1 VLPSNENFLIYQHA
15 PHAQNAEAPSH
26 VSARDIGTET
36 EPIAAPRTD
45 ATAHD
50 LDFGP
55 EPRYHR
61 TAPIE
66 LPDDRALSPSK
77 GESPAD
83 ALPNNRQSLTGP
95 IKIAPKQRDWRRRY
109 ARFLAISDALVLI
122 WVVFGTQLAWLG
134 FDADVVTR
142 ENSLIGDLAYWIFSS
157 ALIVLWMTV
166 LALNDTRSHRVIGNG
181 SQEYKRI
188 FDASFVLFGAI
199 AIVAFLFQI
208 DVARGFLLISLP
220 LGILFLFFERWLW
233 RQWLMVKRAQGQ
245 YAARVLLVGSEDSV
259 AQVARE
265 LKRSWSAG
273 YAVVGCCVPSGRIAA
288 TIEGTDIPIMGSVN
302 AIDRALKATQADTVV
317 VTSTD
322 DLPPDKVKQISWSLE
337 AGRQHLVLAPSIADI
352 AGPRI
357 HTRPVSGL
365 PLIHVETPRFSKGQR
380 VAKRA
385 TDLVL
390 SAMGIVVLSPLLV
403 ALAII
408 VKTTS
413 PGEVLFRQ
421 TRVGYAGTT
430 FKMFKFRSMVL
441 NAEALLPELQQ
452 QRDAGN
458 EVLFKMKNDP
468 RVTRVG
474 AFMRKYSLDELPQL
488 LNVFAGSMSLVG
500 PRPPLQSEVDQYA
513 DHVHRRFLVKP
524 GVTGLW
530 QVSGRSSLSWDES
543 VRLDLS
549 YVENWS
555 LLADLLILCKTA
567 RAAVAPGHTAA

>member
-1 VLPSNENFLIYQHA
+1 
-15 PHAQNAEAPSH
+15 

-66 LPDDRALSPSK
+66 LPDDHALSPSK
-77 GESPAD
+77 GETPAD
-83 ALPNNRQSLTGP
+83 ALPHNRQSLTGP

-134 FDADVVTR
+134 LDADVVTR

-233 RQWLMVKRAQGQ
+233 RQWLMVRRAQGQ

-302 AIDRALKATQADTVV
+302 AIDRALKVTQADTVV

-390 SAMGIVVLSPLLV
+390 SAVGIVMLSPLLL
-403 ALAII
+403 ALAIT
-408 VKTTS
+408 VKLSS

-421 TRVGYAGTT
+421 TRVGYVGTT
-430 FKMFKFRSMVL
+430 FRMLKFRSMVQ
-441 NAEALLPELQQ
+441 NAEALLPKLQEH
-452 QRDAGN
+452 RDAGN
-458 EVLFKMKNDP
+458 EILFKMKNDP

-488 LNVFAGSMSLVG
+488 INVLRGEMSLIG
-500 PRPPLQSEVDQYA
+500 PRMITRKELEKFGKWQHNLA
-513 DHVHRRFLVKP
+513 TVKP
-524 GVTGLW
+524 GLTGLW
-530 QVSGRSSLSWDES
+530 QVSGRSDLSYEDR
-543 VRLDLS
+543 VRLDMYYIRNHSIWLDIQILFRTIP
-549 YVENWS
+549 V
-555 LLADLLILCKTA
+555 LLFGRGAY
-567 RAAVAPGHTAA
+567 